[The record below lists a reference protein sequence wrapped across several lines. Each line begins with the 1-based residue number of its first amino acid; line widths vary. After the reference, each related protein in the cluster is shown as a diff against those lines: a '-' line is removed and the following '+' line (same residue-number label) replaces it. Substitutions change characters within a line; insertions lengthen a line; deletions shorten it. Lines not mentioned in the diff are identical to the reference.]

1 MVTVWSILI
10 TGKDKFSYKRK
21 GPGMYRLERTL
32 SPDDYRETF
41 LKAKSQYMAEHPI
54 PWDVHFREGKC
65 TKPQLQGWAKDFYYP
80 QKCAK
85 GGIFCPASEEKQRSV
100 ICKFENF
107 EATASDRPCVT
118 PPGTPAGSDN
128 RGEA

>member
-1 MVTVWSILI
+1 MVTLWSILI

-32 SPDDYRETF
+32 RPDEYRETF

-65 TKPQLQGWAKDFYYP
+65 TKPQLQGWAKDFYYWKQQVP
-80 QKCAK
+80 IKDYGVLC
-85 GGIFCPASEEKQRSV
+85 GCPDLEIRRKWVLKAVEE
-100 ICKFENF
+100 
-107 EATASDRPCVT
+107 D
-118 PPGTPAGSDN
+118 
-128 RGEA
+128 GE